1 MARSTN
7 GRTLLAKLNKHHLDF
22 VRRKAGSMS
31 DKKIA
36 AELGIDVRAVRTA
49 RKKLGASK
57 GGAAGRAAVTLDP
70 AGASR
75 QPGLAARFLA
85 ALSRFADHRVLVGL
99 LLLALCLLLGYTAM
113 LPIYNPDF
121 GWHVA
126 LGRYIVENG
135 TVPTTEPFTHTAKGA
150 PMVAH
155 EWLSQ
160 VIYYLVAEAGG
171 ILTLRWLHAGL
182 AVAVLIILFLLLRRA
197 GVSWALA
204 LLGTFLYM
212 VIAQGRFHV
221 RPHMFD
227 LVFLMLMYGYV
238 FVVKPA
244 LHWRQLLAIFV
255 VTVVWV
261 NMHSGVVLFAGL
273 VVLYVAV
280 ETVQQK
286 VGWRRPQPND
296 LGGGDLRR
304 LGILA
309 VVVLLALIVT
319 PNHVRLFPY
328 VLESKAIN
336 ANLSREWLSIASY
349 SPSDS
354 IMKPFAVE
362 TFWIMAV
369 ATAGMALLT
378 IRRQSLSVLA
388 VVLFL
393 GFLPL
398 SGQRFV
404 AVYFAPILFVLS
416 EFSRWAG
423 TKFGDVVPRGRAL
436 THQLAMV
443 LAIVVV
449 CAVTYPALNEKSNP
463 KQKKGLLS
471 RYTGRLTP
479 EWNFKPAVFPIGA
492 LSFLEE
498 VHLEGRLFNS
508 SSWGGYILLT
518 TYDQYPI
525 FIDGRWVTIGKD
537 VFLDSRTIANRRRG
551 TFEKLDQYNIEILLV
566 HREWMTKKLQREQK
580 WIPIFEN
587 FNAGLYLR
595 DRPASAANLR
605 RCAEYYEAY
614 GMPFDMNKGFDEYA
628 VFKANPEWA
637 KDFRV
642 ERRHLKMGRSKMV
655 AGW

>member
-1 MARSTN
+1 
-7 GRTLLAKLNKHHLDF
+7 
-22 VRRKAGSMS
+22 MS

-36 AELGIDVRAVRTA
+36 AELGVDVRAVRTA
-49 RKKLGASK
+49 RKKLGVGK
-57 GGAAGRAAVTLDP
+57 GGTAGRAAVTLEP
-70 AGASR
+70 AAVSL
-75 QPGLAARFLA
+75 QPGRVVRFMA
-85 ALSRFADHRVLVGL
+85 ALSRFADHRLFVGL
-99 LLLALCLLLGYTAM
+99 LLLALCVLLGYMAM
-113 LPIYNPDF
+113 LPISNPDF

-126 LGRYIVENG
+126 LGRYIVENR
-135 TVPTTEPFTHTAKGA
+135 TVPATEPFTHTAEGA

-160 VIYYLVAEAGG
+160 VIYCVVTEAGG

-182 AVAVLIILFLLLRRA
+182 AVGVLIILFLLLRRA
-197 GVSWALA
+197 GISPALA

-238 FVVKPA
+238 FVIKPA
-244 LHWRQLLAIFV
+244 LHWRQLLAIFI

-261 NMHSGVVLFAGL
+261 NMHSGVVLFAAL

-280 ETVQQK
+280 EAVQQK
-286 VGWRRPQPND
+286 IGWRRLQPDD

-309 VVVLLALIVT
+309 VVVLVALILT

-336 ANLSREWLSIASY
+336 ANLSREWLSIAKY
-349 SPSDS
+349 SPSDP

-369 ATAGMALLT
+369 ATAGTVLLT
-378 IRRQSLSVLA
+378 IRRQSLSLLA

-393 GFLPL
+393 GYLPL

-404 AVYFAPILFVLS
+404 AVYFAPILFVLG

-423 TKFGDVVPRGRAL
+423 TKFGDIVPRGRAVA
-436 THQLAMV
+436 HQLAMV

-449 CAVTYPALNEKSNP
+449 CAGTHPALNQKNNP
-463 KQKKGLLS
+463 RQKGKLY
-471 RYTGRLTP
+471 RYAHRLTP
-479 EWNFKPAVFPIGA
+479 EWNFQPAVFPIGA
-492 LSFLEE
+492 VSFLEE
-498 VHLEGRLFNS
+498 VDLQGRLFNS

-537 VFLDSRTIANRRRG
+537 VFLDSRTIANRKRG
-551 TFEKLDQYNIEILLV
+551 AFEKLDQYKIEILLV
-566 HREWMTKKLQREQK
+566 HREWMTQELQREQK

-595 DRPASAANLR
+595 DRPESAANLR

-614 GMPFDMNKGFDEYA
+614 GIPFDMNEGFDEHA
-628 VFKANPEWA
+628 AFEANPEWA

-642 ERRHLKMGRSKMV
+642 ERRHLKMGGGKMV

>member
-1 MARSTN
+1 
-7 GRTLLAKLNKHHLDF
+7 
-22 VRRKAGSMS
+22 MS

-49 RKKLGASK
+49 RKKLGVSK
-57 GGAAGRAAVTLDP
+57 GGTAGRGAVTLDP
-70 AGASR
+70 SAVSHE
-75 QPGLAARFLA
+75 PGRAARFVET
-85 ALSRFADHRVLVGL
+85 LSRFADHRVLVGFL
-99 LLLALCLLLGYTAM
+99 LLVLCALLGYTAM

-126 LGRYIVENG
+126 LGRYMVENR
-135 TVPTTEPFTHTAKGA
+135 TVPATEPFTHTAEGA

-160 VIYYLVAEAGG
+160 VIYYLVTEAGG

-182 AVAVLIILFLLLRRA
+182 AVAILIILFLVLRRA
-197 GVSWALA
+197 GISPALA

-227 LVFLMLMYGYV
+227 LLFLVLMYGYV
-238 FVVKPA
+238 FVIKPA

-255 VTVVWV
+255 VTVLWV
-261 NMHSGVVLFAGL
+261 NMHSGVVLFAAL

-280 ETVQQK
+280 EAIQQK
-286 VGWRRPQPND
+286 IGWRRPQPDD
-296 LGGGDLRR
+296 LGGGDLLR
-304 LGILA
+304 LGIL
-309 VVVLLALIVT
+309 VMVVLVALVLT

-336 ANLSREWLSIASY
+336 ANLSREWLSIAKY
-349 SPSDS
+349 SPNDS
-354 IMKPFAVE
+354 IMKPFSVE

-378 IRRQSLSVLA
+378 IRRQSLSLLA

-393 GFLPL
+393 GYLPL

-404 AVYFAPILFVLS
+404 AVYFAPIIFVLG

-423 TKFGDVVPRGRAL
+423 TKFGDIVPRGRTVA
-436 THQLAMV
+436 HQLAAV
-443 LAIVVV
+443 LAIAVV
-449 CAVTYPALNEKSNP
+449 CAVTHPALNEKNNP
-463 KQKKGLLS
+463 NQKKGLLY

-492 LSFLEE
+492 VSFLEE

-508 SSWGGYILLT
+508 SSWGGYILLN

-537 VFLDSRTIANRRRG
+537 VFLDSRTISNRSRG
-551 TFEKLDQYNIEILLV
+551 AFEKLDQYNIEILLV
-566 HREWMTKKLQREQK
+566 HREWMTKELQREQK

-595 DRPASAANLR
+595 DRPESAANLQ

-614 GMPFDMNKGFDEYA
+614 GMPFDMSKGFDEHA

-642 ERRHLKMGRSKMV
+642 ERRHLKMGRGKMA